1 MNPDFPLNE
10 LPLDNG
16 GYFDREYV
24 DNAFD
29 AINNMILQEPHHDGL
44 AVVLTRIFMHIEN
57 VRITMYNQQNARHAE
72 NMAVL
77 EAIHYARSSVAHYAN
92 TPIHYVRSSVAHYAN
107 TPEEYYEQQENM
119 SVLEVEAE
127 EYYEQQQREVRVE
140 QYWRRARITRALKA
154 SDVNAFVPDNCGICL
169 EQYTKVNSVTTSCG
183 HTFCKPC
190 FDTHEYMCYR
200 SDVPVVKCPMCRNAN
215 PIITEYRPRKVRTRR
230 T

>member
-1 MNPDFPLNE
+1 
-10 LPLDNG
+10 
-16 GYFDREYV
+16 
-24 DNAFD
+24 
-29 AINNMILQEPHHDGL
+29 MILQEPHQDGL

-77 EAIHYARSSVAHYAN
+77 EA
-92 TPIHYVRSSVAHYAN
+92 
-107 TPEEYYEQQENM
+107 EEYYEHPENM

-127 EYYEQQQREVRVE
+127 EYYEQQQQREVRVQ

-154 SDVNAFVPDNCGICL
+154 SDVNTFVPDDCGICL

-190 FDTHEYMCYR
+190 FDTHEFMCYR
-200 SDVPVVKCPMCRNAN
+200 SDVPVVKCPMCRTAN

>member
-16 GYFDREYV
+16 GYFYREYV

-72 NMAVL
+72 TMEIF
-77 EAIHYARSSVAHYAN
+77 EA
-92 TPIHYVRSSVAHYAN
+92 
-107 TPEEYYEQQENM
+107 EEHYEQQENM
-119 SVLEVEAE
+119 SVSVLEVEAE
-127 EYYEQQQREVRVE
+127 EYYEQQREVRVE
-140 QYWRRARITRALKA
+140 QHWRRARITRALKA

-190 FDTHEYMCYR
+190 FDTHESMCYIN
-200 SDVPVVKCPMCRNAN
+200 DAPVVKCPMCRSAN
-215 PIITEYRPRKVRTRR
+215 PIITEYRPRKVRTTRR